1 MNDKSFVD
9 IDCGELELVINEL
22 TKSELKIWLYL
33 TKNKQRSISTSCG
46 TAAFLSGKLNVS
58 EPTIKRAIARLK
70 ELNLGYLL
78 DNWN

>member
-1 MNDKSFVD
+1 MKNNNIVD
-9 IDCGELELVINEL
+9 IDCGELELAINEL

-33 TKNKQRSISTSCG
+33 TKNKGRSISTSCNI
-46 TAAFLSGKLNVS
+46 AAFLSGKLSVS
-58 EPTIKRAIARLK
+58 EPTVKRAIARLK